1 MRKHQ
6 WPYEKLLHYLQ
17 KWERKL
23 VRTILLLN
31 IMKQGGLI
39 NEHMN
44 KSSRNNDEDSQVSG
58 NKREYMQS
66 FFLV

>member
-1 MRKHQ
+1 
-6 WPYEKLLHYLQ
+6 
-17 KWERKL
+17 
-23 VRTILLLN
+23 
-31 IMKQGGLI
+31 MKQGGLI

-44 KSSRNNDEDSQVSG
+44 KSNRNNDENNQVSG

>member
-1 MRKHQ
+1 
-6 WPYEKLLHYLQ
+6 
-17 KWERKL
+17 
-23 VRTILLLN
+23 
-31 IMKQGGLI
+31 MKQGGLI

-44 KSSRNNDEDSQVSG
+44 KSSRKNDEDSQVSG

>member
-1 MRKHQ
+1 
-6 WPYEKLLHYLQ
+6 
-17 KWERKL
+17 
-23 VRTILLLN
+23 
-31 IMKQGGLI
+31 MKQGRLI

-44 KSSRNNDEDSQVSG
+44 KSSRNNDEHNQVSG